1 MKATIHI
8 SLPQDL
14 KTWVEEQAAQ
24 DACRTAD
31 EFVRN
36 LLRKEQRR
44 RARAKVEKLLLEGL
58 NSGPATP
65 MTAKDWQE
73 IRREVRKRHARRN
86 GR

>member
-1 MKATIHI
+1 MKAKMHI
-8 SLPQDL
+8 SLPEDL
-14 KTWVEEQAAQ
+14 KTWVEEQATH
-24 DACRTAD
+24 DACGTAD

-58 NSGPATP
+58 NSGPATL
-65 MTAKDWQE
+65 MTAKDWEE